1 MALKN
6 IKWPNSSG
14 SSGDDGSGKA
24 YAPSRRANRKTL
36 KWRTIVGLILMYI
49 AVALNWQWIW
59 GVLSLY
65 WVLPGLYAG
74 VTYFIE
80 PIDRRENPILFWI
93 IALTWIGFS
102 IFMFLPT

>member
-6 IKWPNSSG
+6 IKWPDRSGGDDSRQPNSSPSG
-14 SSGDDGSGKA
+14 SNAGK
-24 YAPSRRANRKTL
+24 T
-36 KWRTIVGLILMYI
+36 KWRTIVGLLLMYV

-65 WVLPGLYAG
+65 WILPGLFVG

-93 IALTWIGFS
+93 IAITWIAFS
-102 IFMFLPT
+102 LVMFFPVGG